1 MRSGFVCTLAAA
13 VCLALPASV
22 LAQDANAGGVPP
34 AGAEISVQAGQPSNA
49 SLARTRS
56 VQTYAYGQP
65 DYNDYIAF
73 YYGVNFGGDLFSA
86 GPFESFDLENPKAL
100 GVAVGFW
107 GSGILSG
114 ELDFCY
120 SPEFFGPEEI
130 VSDNNLM
137 SVTASFVINPTIR
150 FGSQKIRPYVLVGGG
165 LMRTRIEDFDVFG
178 ADVRNQGVVDVGGGL
193 QYYFHPRVGLRGDL
207 RYFKG
212 VGANDDD
219 DGWGWVDNFN
229 YFRATAGIAF
239 TF

>member
-1 MRSGFVCTLAAA
+1 MRSGFVCAFLAA

-22 LAQDANAGGVPP
+22 LAQDANAVGAPP
-34 AGAEISVQAGQPSNA
+34 AAEVSVPASQPSSASFNVMRSVQA
-49 SLARTRS
+49 
-56 VQTYAYGQP
+56 YDYGRP
-65 DYNDYIAF
+65 DYYDYIAF
-73 YYGVNFGGDLFSA
+73 YYGVNFGGDLFAA

-100 GVAVGFW
+100 GIAVGFL
-107 GSGILSG
+107 GAGLFSG
-114 ELDFCY
+114 ELDFSY
-120 SPEFFGPEEI
+120 SPEFFGPEET

-137 SVTASFVINPTIR
+137 SLTLSLVMNPTIR
-150 FGSQKIRPYVLVGGG
+150 FGSQKIRPYLLVGGG

-207 RYFKG
+207 RFFKG

-219 DGWGWVDNFN
+219 DGWGWVDDFN